1 MLRVSSYGSVD
12 RRRSFLE
19 MNFMKSAEAE
29 PAPAHRDRIQAFG
42 AERFFNRELSWLE
55 FNKRVL
61 EESENPRNPLL
72 ERVRFLAISGSNLDE
87 FYRVRVAGLHEQAA
101 MNILEISP
109 DGMTPKQQ
117 VQKINAAVAAISDRQ
132 QARWTALKNELAAES
147 IRLLTATELSD
158 ADKDWLKNYFMRRVF
173 SALSAVAVDA
183 AHPFPHIQ
191 SQEIALVL
199 ECERQGEGEPRSM
212 FALVVVPNGLDRF
225 IRLPQPAGAAAK
237 SIARFVTVE
246 TVISLF
252 GELLLPGFSIR
263 DAGLFRPL
271 RNSEIE
277 FQEKSEDLTKVL
289 RRALVRRQLGAVIRL
304 EMSASLP
311 KSARQLII
319 EGLKIGQE
327 DVVIVDGLFAL
338 ADISQLILAERP
350 DLLYKPF
357 EIRFPERIAEFGND
371 CFAAISSKDIIV
383 HHPYES
389 FEVVLQYLR
398 QAASDPD
405 VVAIKWTLYRTSKR
419 SPIVEALREAREA
432 GKSVTVMIEVTARF
446 DELNNLEWAK
456 QLEEVGVHVVYGLTQ
471 LDLKTHAKLGQ
482 VVRKENGEL
491 RTYCHIGTGNY
502 HPATARIYTD
512 LSYFTADPATGRDV
526 TKIFNYVTTYS
537 RPADLERMY
546 ISPHGI
552 KARIIEEI
560 HAEMAHAKAG
570 RPAAIWMKLNAL
582 VDIDVIDT
590 LYEASLCGVPI
601 DLIIRGICC
610 LKPGIRGL
618 SDNIRA
624 KSIIG
629 RFLEHSRIYCFGNG
643 HGLPSEE
650 AHVYISS
657 ADMMPRNL
665 ERRVEAMIPIT
676 NATVHQQVLD
686 QIMIA
691 NLRDNL
697 QSWKI
702 RSDGVS
708 ERFKLAKG
716 EESFSAH
723 EYFMTNPSLSGRGGA
738 LKRKFPHRFSAASA
752 PHA

>member
-1 MLRVSSYGSVD
+1 
-12 RRRSFLE
+12 
-19 MNFMKSAEAE
+19 MKLAEAE
-29 PAPAHRDRIQAFG
+29 PAPNYRDRIIAFG

-61 EESENPRNPLL
+61 EESENKRNPLL

-101 MNILEISP
+101 TNILELSP

-117 VQKINAAVAAISDRQ
+117 VQQINAAVAKISERQ
-132 QARWTALKNELAAES
+132 QTRWSALKKELAAES
-147 IRLLTATELSD
+147 IRLLSARMLTE
-158 ADKDWLKNYFMRRVF
+158 ADKDWLEIYFMRRIF

-183 AHPFPHIQ
+183 AHPFPHVQ
-191 SQEIALVL
+191 SQELVLVL
-199 ECERQGEGEPRSM
+199 ECDREDEGEPRSM
-212 FALVVVPNGLDRF
+212 YALVVVPNGLDRF
-225 IRLPQPAGAAAK
+225 IRLPQTASADGKPAV
-237 SIARFVTVE
+237 RFVAVE
-246 TVISLF
+246 TVISVF
-252 GELLLPGFSIR
+252 AHTLLPGFRIK
-263 DAGLFRPL
+263 DVGLFRPL

-277 FQEKSEDLTKVL
+277 FQEKSEDLQKVL
-289 RRALVRRQLGAVIRL
+289 RRALVQRQLGEVIRL

-311 KSARQLII
+311 EGARELII
-319 EGLKIGQE
+319 EGLKIGR
-327 DVVIVDGLFAL
+327 DDIVIVDGLFSI
-338 ADISQLILAERP
+338 ADISQLIVSDRP

-357 EIRFPERIAEFGND
+357 EIRFPERIAEFDND
-371 CFAAISSKDIIV
+371 CFAAISAKDIIV

-389 FEVVLQYLR
+389 FDIVLQYLR

-502 HPATARIYTD
+502 HPATAKIYTD

-537 RPADLERMY
+537 RPQHLERMY

-552 KARIIEEI
+552 KERIIEEI
-560 HAEMAHAKAG
+560 HAEIAHAKAG

-582 VDIDVIDT
+582 VDPDVIDA
-590 LYEASLCGVPI
+590 LYEASLSGVPV
-601 DLIIRGICC
+601 DLVIRGICC
-610 LKPGIRGL
+610 LKPGVHGL
-618 SDNIRA
+618 SENIRA

-629 RFLEHSRIYCFGNG
+629 RFLEHSRIYCFGAG

-665 ERRVEAMIPIT
+665 ERRVEAMTAIT
-676 NATVHQQVLD
+676 NPTVHDQILD

-691 NLRDNL
+691 NMKDNL
-697 QSWKI
+697 QSWRV
-702 RSDGVS
+702 RSDGTS
-708 ERFKLAKG
+708 ERFRLRPG
-716 EESFSAH
+716 EEPFSAH

-738 LKRKFPHRFSAASA
+738 LKENFPRSFAAASA

>member
-1 MLRVSSYGSVD
+1 
-12 RRRSFLE
+12 
-19 MNFMKSAEAE
+19 MKLAEAE
-29 PAPAHRDRIQAFG
+29 PAPAYADRIKAFG
-42 AERFFNRELSWLE
+42 ADRFFNRELSWLE

-61 EESENPRNPLL
+61 EESENKRNPLL

-87 FYRVRVAGLHEQAA
+87 FYRVRVAGLHEQAIA
-101 MNILEISP
+101 NIPEISP
-109 DGMTPKQQ
+109 DGMNPKEQ
-117 VQKINAAVAAISDRQ
+117 VQKINAAVAAISAHQ
-132 QARWTALKNELAAES
+132 QARWSALKREMAAE
-147 IRLLTATELSD
+147 RMQVLSARMLNE
-158 ADKDWLKNYFMRRVF
+158 ADMDWLEIYFTRRIF

-183 AHPFPHIQ
+183 AHPFPHVQ
-191 SQEIALVL
+191 SQELVLVL
-199 ECERQGEGEPRSM
+199 ECNREDGEDEGEPRSM
-212 FALVVVPNGLDRF
+212 HALVVVPNGLDRF
-225 IRLPQPAGAAAK
+225 IRMPQTAGSGNGKPA
-237 SIARFVTVE
+237 ARFIAIE

-252 GELLLPGFSIR
+252 AHTLLPGFKVN

-277 FQEKSEDLTKVL
+277 FQEKSEDLQKVL
-289 RRALVRRQLGAVIRL
+289 RRALVQRQLGEVIRV

-311 KSARQLII
+311 QDARELIL
-319 EGLKIGQE
+319 EGLE
-327 DVVIVDGLFAL
+327 ATSDDVVIVDGLFAI
-338 ADISQLILAERP
+338 AGIDQLIVSDRP

-357 EIRFPERIAEFGND
+357 EIRFPERIAEYDND
-371 CFAAISSKDIIV
+371 CFAAISAKDIIV

-389 FEVVLQYLR
+389 FDIVLNYLK

-432 GKSVTVMIEVTARF
+432 GKSVTVMIEITARF
-446 DELNNLEWAK
+446 DELNNLDWAK

-526 TKIFNYVTTYS
+526 SKIFNYVTTYS
-537 RPADLERMY
+537 RPKNLERMY

-560 HAEMAHAKAG
+560 HAEIEYAKAG

-582 VDIDVIDT
+582 VDTDVIDA
-590 LYEASLCGVPI
+590 LYEASLSGVPV
-601 DLIIRGICC
+601 DLVVRGICC
-610 LKPGIRGL
+610 LKPGVHGL
-618 SDNIRA
+618 SENIRA

-629 RFLEHSRIYCFGNG
+629 RFLEHERIYCFGAG
-643 HGLPSEE
+643 HGLPSDE

-665 ERRVEAMIPIT
+665 ERRVEAMIAIT
-676 NATVHQQVLD
+676 NPTVHEQILD

-691 NLRDNL
+691 NLKDNL
-697 QSWKI
+697 QSWRV
-702 RSDGVS
+702 RSDGTS
-708 ERFKLAKG
+708 ERFRLRPG
-716 EESFSAH
+716 EEPFSAH
-723 EYFMTNPSLSGRGGA
+723 EYFMTNASLSGRGGA
-738 LKRKFPHRFSAASA
+738 LKHTFPRRIAGGAT

>member
-1 MLRVSSYGSVD
+1 MR
-12 RRRSFLE
+12 F
-19 MNFMKSAEAE
+19 AEAE
-29 PAPAHRDRIQAFG
+29 PAPPYGDRIKAFG

-61 EESENPRNPLL
+61 EESENKRNPLL
-72 ERVRFLAISGSNLDE
+72 ERLRFLAISGSNLDE
-87 FYRVRVAGLHEQAA
+87 FYRVRVAGLHEQAVT
-101 MNILEISP
+101 NILELSP
-109 DGMTPKQQ
+109 DGLTPKQQ
-117 VQKINAAVAAISDRQ
+117 VQKINAAVAAISARQ
-132 QARWTALKNELAAES
+132 QSRWTALRREMAAES
-147 IRLLTATELSD
+147 IHLLSARTLGRQ
-158 ADKDWLKNYFMRRVF
+158 DKDWLEIYFMRRIF

-183 AHPFPHIQ
+183 AHPFPHVQ
-191 SQEIALVL
+191 SQELVLVL
-199 ECERQGEGEPRSM
+199 ECDREDEGEPRSM
-212 FALVVVPNGLDRF
+212 YAFVVVPNGLDRF
-225 IRLPQPAGAAAK
+225 IRLPQTTDENGRPVT
-237 SIARFVTVE
+237 RFVTIE

-252 GELLLPGFSIR
+252 AHTLLPGFKVK
-263 DAGLFRPL
+263 DVGLFRPL

-277 FQEKSEDLTKVL
+277 FEEKAEDLQKVL
-289 RRALVRRQLGAVIRL
+289 RRALVQRQLGEVIRI

-311 KSARQLII
+311 ESARELII
-319 EGLKIGQE
+319 EGLKAGRD
-327 DVVIVDGLFAL
+327 DVVIVDGLFAI
-338 ADISQLILAERP
+338 ADVSKLIVSDQP
-350 DLLYKPF
+350 DLLYEPF
-357 EIRFPERIAEFGND
+357 EIRVPERIAEFDND
-371 CFAAISSKDIIV
+371 CFAAISAKDILI

-389 FEVVLQYLR
+389 FDVVLQYLR
-398 QAASDPD
+398 QAAADPD

-419 SPIVEALREAREA
+419 SPIVEALREARYS

-446 DELNNLEWAK
+446 DELNNLDWAR

-502 HPATARIYTD
+502 HPATAKVYTD
-512 LSYFTADPATGRDV
+512 LSFFTADPATGRDV
-526 TKIFNYVTTYS
+526 SKIFNYVTTYS
-537 RPADLERMY
+537 RPHDLERMY

-560 HAEMAHAKAG
+560 HAEIAHEKAG

-582 VDIDVIDT
+582 VDPDVIDA
-590 LYEASLCGVPI
+590 LYEASLCGVPV
-601 DLIIRGICC
+601 DLVIRGICC
-610 LKPGIRGL
+610 LKPGTPGL

-629 RFLEHSRIYCFGNG
+629 RFLEHSRIYCFGAG
-643 HGLPSEE
+643 HGLPSDE

-665 ERRVEAMIPIT
+665 ERRVEAMIAIT
-676 NATVHQQVLD
+676 NPTVHEQILD

-691 NLRDNL
+691 NLKDNL
-697 QSWKI
+697 QSWRV
-702 RSDGVS
+702 RSDGTS
-708 ERFKLAKG
+708 ERFRLRPG

-723 EYFMTNPSLSGRGGA
+723 DYFMTNPSLSGRGGA
-738 LKRKFPHRFSAASA
+738 LKQTFPRRFAIASA

>member
-1 MLRVSSYGSVD
+1 
-12 RRRSFLE
+12 
-19 MNFMKSAEAE
+19 MKTAEAE
-29 PAPAHRDRIQAFG
+29 PAPTYRDRIEAFG
-42 AERFFNRELSWLE
+42 VERFFNRELSWLE

-61 EESENPRNPLL
+61 EESANSRNPLL

-101 MNILEISP
+101 SEIVEVSP
-109 DGMTPKQQ
+109 DGLTPLQQ
-117 VQKINAAVAAISDRQ
+117 VEKINAAVVPLSAMQ
-132 QARWTALKNELAAES
+132 QERWNALSEEMAKEHIQIVSAKSLTDAE
-147 IRLLTATELSD
+147 
-158 ADKDWLKNYFMRRVF
+158 KDWLEVYFMRRVF

-183 AHPFPHIQ
+183 AHPFPHVQ
-191 SQEIALVL
+191 SQELVLVL
-199 ECERQGEGEPRSM
+199 ECTREEGPAEALELMGEPRLM
-212 FALVVVPNGLDRF
+212 YALVVMPNGLERF
-225 IRLPQPAGAAAK
+225 IRLPQTVGAHGKPALRF
-237 SIARFVTVE
+237 IAIE
-246 TVISLF
+246 TLISLHAHT
-252 GELLLPGFSIR
+252 LLPGFEVKH
-263 DAGLFRPL
+263 AGLFRPL

-277 FQEKSEDLTKVL
+277 FQEKSEDLQKVL
-289 RRALVRRQLGAVIRL
+289 RKALVRRQLGEVIRL
-304 EMSASLP
+304 EMSETLP
-311 KSARQLII
+311 KAARELII
-319 EGLKIGQE
+319 AGLKISRD
-327 DVVIVDGLFAL
+327 DVVMVNGLFAI
-338 ADISQLILAERP
+338 ADVSQLIVSDRP

-357 EIRFPERIAEFGND
+357 EIRFPERIAEFDND
-371 CFAAISSKDIIV
+371 CFAAISAKDIIV

-389 FEVVLQYLR
+389 FDVVLQYLK

-419 SPIVEALREAREA
+419 SPVVEALRQAREA

-512 LSYFTADPATGRDV
+512 LSYFTADPAIGRDV
-526 TKIFNYVTTYS
+526 SRIFNYVTTYS
-537 RPADLERMY
+537 RPNNLERMY

-560 HAEMAHAKAG
+560 YNEIGHAKAG
-570 RPAAIWMKLNAL
+570 RPAAVWMKLNAL
-582 VDIDVIDT
+582 VDPDVIDA
-590 LYEASLCGVPI
+590 LYEASLSGVPV
-601 DLIIRGICC
+601 DLVIRGICC

-618 SDNIRA
+618 SENIRA

-629 RFLEHSRIYCFGNG
+629 RFLEHSRIYCFGAG

-665 ERRVEAMIPIT
+665 ERRVEAMTAIT
-676 NATVHQQVLD
+676 NPTVHEQVLD

-691 NLRDNL
+691 NLKDNL

-702 RSDGVS
+702 CSDGTGQ
-708 ERFKLAKG
+708 RFHLKHG
-716 EESFSAH
+716 EEPFGAH

-738 LKRKFPHRFSAASA
+738 LKQNFPRRFAVALA